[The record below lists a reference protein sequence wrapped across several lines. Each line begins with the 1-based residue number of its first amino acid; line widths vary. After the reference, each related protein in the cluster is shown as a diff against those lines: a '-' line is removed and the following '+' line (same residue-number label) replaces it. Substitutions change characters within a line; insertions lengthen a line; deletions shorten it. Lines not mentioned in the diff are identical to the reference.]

1 MQDKPQKKQHHH
13 GNLREAL
20 ITAGIDLLNEGG
32 LSALTL
38 RRCAA
43 RAGVSHAAPAYHFEG
58 LNGLLTAIA
67 ARGYQAL
74 AETMLEERELASS
87 TDSHA
92 RLVAICNGYL
102 RFAQENEALFD
113 LMFSAKELCYED
125 PELQQESANAHQ
137 VLHEGCAP
145 FKHGSAGNE
154 GTEMMIWALVH
165 GFAGILRKCRIR
177 PDSHLL
183 KNIRFEDILP
193 HLDCA

>member
-1 MQDKPQKKQHHH
+1 MGDRPQKKQHHH

-43 RAGVSHAAPAYHFEG
+43 RAGVSHAAPAYHFKG

-74 AETMLEERELASS
+74 TETMREERAVAA
-87 TDSHA
+87 TDPHA

-113 LMFSAKELCYED
+113 LMFSAKELCYGD
-125 PELQQESANAHQ
+125 PELQQESASARQ

-154 GTEMMIWALVH
+154 GTEIMIWALVH
-165 GFAGILRKCRIR
+165 GFAGILRKCRVR
-177 PDSHLL
+177 ADDHPA
-183 KNIRFEDILP
+183 KNMRFEDILP
-193 HLDCA
+193 HLECV

>member
-1 MQDKPQKKQHHH
+1 MRNQPQKKQHHH

-20 ITAGIDLLNEGG
+20 ITAGVGLLNEGG

-38 RRCAA
+38 RKCAA
-43 RAGVSHAAPAYHFEG
+43 RAGVSHAAPAYHFKG

-74 AETMLEERELASS
+74 AETMIEEREAAA
-87 TDSHA
+87 TDPHA
-92 RLVAICNGYL
+92 CLVAICNGYL

-113 LMFSAKELCYED
+113 LMFSAKELCYDD
-125 PELQQESANAHQ
+125 PELQRESALARQ

-154 GTEMMIWALVH
+154 GTEIMIWALVH
-165 GFAGILRKCRIR
+165 GFAGILRKRRVR
-177 PDSHLL
+177 PDHHPAN
-183 KNIRFEDILP
+183 NIRFEDILP
-193 HLDCA
+193 HLECV